1 MEKIS
6 IIHVKIALN
15 VLFHEV
21 QSSEGQIAFELLQK
35 YLEQQREKQIEQG
48 TLIV

>member
-6 IIHVKIALN
+6 IIEVQIALN

-21 QSSEGQIAFELLQK
+21 QSSEGSDAYELLQK
-35 YLEQQREKQIEQG
+35 YVEQQREKQIEQG
-48 TLIV
+48 TLII